1 MKLIGLASLNGKL
14 KEMDTTS
21 KLIDLD
27 KIVSADVESIK
38 IDPAFRDQYKLSDF
52 DLNLIRSAVHVG
64 SGMTD
69 YQCKH
74 FVAKSQ
80 ITPYKQ
86 VRQALMELEVRYH
99 AYQEIRHS
107 LRKSEIGRLKS
118 LKQQSLLTDELDIEL
133 INIDIEKLDYDI
145 TIWKRKLNQSQTEI
159 KSFLDVIHSF
169 VKNDADLEYYLK
181 SNEEEERQYW
191 VARMGKQAAM
201 DIIAFG
207 RVGSGNMDSIAMMD
221 ERDQLEALGVAM
233 KYSGLINA
241 GLTKIS
247 SDVQQTVENYLQSGN
262 TRIAQILDG
271 INNDEDLQLTD
282 KPKVNAESI

>member
-1 MKLIGLASLNGKL
+1 
-14 KEMDTTS
+14 MDTTS